1 MSLSGC
7 PHVPNLKTRAKE
19 EFEKMM
25 ENIPEFKKLLE
36 DAQSCEYE
44 GGGKTRSRRGYRAK
58 RRISRKTRKIM
69 IGGGLTRGQIK
80 FALYII
86 LFCLIVFT
94 IGPTRTYK
102 LVQPVLTGEC
112 LNTINRI
119 RLLGY
124 ATSPLCAW
132 VNPLVDKLIAVLNL
146 EPAAMGMLVAAVL
159 AIRAGT
165 KQVDEIVDLMVNVV
179 LPPLRLLRIA
189 DTPGGAA
196 VMAAPGG
203 APVMAAPGG
212 APVMAAPGGAPA
224 PVLGAML
231 PLENRRGAGN
241 GAPRGGIDHSVRG
254 GPSGLG
260 GRGGRARSPSRRSW
274 RG

>member
-1 MSLSGC
+1 
-7 PHVPNLKTRAKE
+7 
-19 EFEKMM
+19 MM

-58 RRISRKTRKIM
+58 RRIGRKTRKIM
-69 IGGGLTRGQIK
+69 VGGGLTRGQIK
-80 FALYII
+80 FALYIL

-132 VNPLVDKLIAVLNL
+132 VNLLVDKLIAVLNL

-203 APVMAAPGG
+203 AP
-212 APVMAAPGGAPA
+212 A

-231 PLENRRGAGN
+231 ALENHRQPPGRS
-241 GAPRGGIDHSVRG
+241 APSGRG

-260 GRGGRARSPSRRSW
+260 GHGGRTGSRSPSRRSW

>member
-1 MSLSGC
+1 MSLSAC
-7 PHVPNLKTRAKE
+7 PHVPNLKIRARE
-19 EFEKMM
+19 EFEKMI
-25 ENIPEFKKLLE
+25 ENIPEFKKLLK

-44 GGGKTRSRRGYRAK
+44 GGGKTRSRRGHGGK
-58 RRISRKTRKIM
+58 RMMGRKTRKIM
-69 IGGGLTRGQIK
+69 VGGGLTRGQIK

-94 IGPTRTYK
+94 MGPTRTYK

-159 AIRAGT
+159 AIRAGA

-196 VMAAPGG
+196 ALAAPGG
-203 APVMAAPGG
+203 VAALAAPGG
-212 APVMAAPGGAPA
+212 VDA

-231 PLENRRGAGN
+231 ALENRRGPGN
-241 GAPRGGIDHSVRG
+241 GAPLGGIDHSVRG
-254 GPSGLG
+254 RPSSLG
-260 GRGGRARSPSRRSW
+260 GRGGRARSPSRPSW

>member
-1 MSLSGC
+1 MSLSAC
-7 PHVPNLKTRAKE
+7 PHVPNLKIRARE
-19 EFEKMM
+19 EFEKMI
-25 ENIPEFKKLLE
+25 ENIPEFKKLLK

-44 GGGKTRSRRGYRAK
+44 GGGKTRSRRGHGGK
-58 RRISRKTRKIM
+58 RMMGRKTRKIM
-69 IGGGLTRGQIK
+69 VGGGLTRGQIK

-159 AIRAGT
+159 AIRAGA

-196 VMAAPGG
+196 ALAAPGG
-203 APVMAAPGG
+203 VD
-212 APVMAAPGGAPA
+212 A

-231 PLENRRGAGN
+231 ALENHRRPGN
-241 GAPRGGIDHSVRG
+241 DAPRGGIDHSVRG
-254 GPSGLG
+254 RPSGIG
-260 GRGGRARSPSRRSW
+260 GRGGRARTPSRPSW